1 MSNDKKSIFVLED
14 GTNLMFIFILV
25 SSLFLLWGFCN
36 GMIDVMDKHFQEELG
51 LNKSQSA
58 WVQFAHYL
66 GYFLMSMP
74 AGWLASKL
82 GYKGGIITGLLIVAA
97 GGFWF
102 IPATHINELV
112 KDGRVS
118 PGTAFVAF
126 LVGVCAIATG
136 LTFLETIANPYTTVL
151 GPKH

>member
-1 MSNDKKSIFVLED
+1 MSTTSQAMGPKKKSIFITED
-14 GTNLMFIFILV
+14 GRNLVFTFVLV
-25 SSLFLLWGFCN
+25 SSLFLLWGFLN
-36 GMIDVMDKHFQEELG
+36 GMIDVMDKHFQDELG
-51 LNKSQSA
+51 LTKAQSA

-66 GYFLMSMP
+66 GYFLMSIP

-102 IPATHINELV
+102 IPATHINSLV
-112 KDGRVS
+112 QRGEVS
-118 PGTAFVAF
+118 PATAFAGF

-136 LTFLETIANPYTTVL
+136 LTFLETI
-151 GPKH
+151 